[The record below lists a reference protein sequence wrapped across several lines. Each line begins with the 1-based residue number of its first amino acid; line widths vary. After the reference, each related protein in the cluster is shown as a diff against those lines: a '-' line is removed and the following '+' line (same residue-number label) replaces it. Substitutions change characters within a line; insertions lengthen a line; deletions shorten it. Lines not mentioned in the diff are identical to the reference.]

1 MLTERMQVLLTVEQR
16 SRLERIAASR
26 RISIGAVMREA
37 IDAYT
42 APRRRSRADAVA
54 GLCALEAPVD
64 DWPTM
69 KAEILEGAQ
78 R

>member
-1 MLTERMQVLLTVEQR
+1 MLTERMQVLLTAEQR
-16 SRLERIAASR
+16 SRLERIAARWRNSL
-26 RISIGAVMREA
+26 GAVVREA

-42 APRRRSRADAVA
+42 EPRRSREDAA
-54 GLCALEAPVD
+54 AALCALEAPVS